1 MNDDS
6 DDDYDYDD
14 DVGEE
19 QNKKREVSSNATLK
33 YKAGIMTSMIKII
46 SKFDQLWPLNILSSR
61 FVSLN
66 QIPQFSLSQFL
77 KASTPIVFA
86 QGARLD
92 QSLPGLGG
100 LG

>member
-1 MNDDS
+1 MNNDG
-6 DDDYDYDD
+6 DDDDD
-14 DVGEE
+14 DDDDEK

-46 SKFDQLWPLNILSSR
+46 LKFDQLWPLNILSSR